1 MQTKIAPI
9 VLFAFIRLDTLQKTV
24 QALMNNFLAMET
36 DLFIFID
43 GPRNEE
49 QRKLQK
55 PLLSYVYGIKGFRTV
70 YVKYADKNK
79 GLDPSIISGVTE
91 VMNKYGKAIVV
102 EDDIVTTPNFLEF
115 MNQALNTYE
124 NNMQVMSISG
134 FGLKVI
140 KPTGYYAD
148 VYLFGRS
155 TSWGWATWK
164 DRWDS
169 VDWEIKDWE
178 EFKRNRKEIRQFK
191 QRGGSDMFS
200 MLKSC
205 MEGGGMWDIR
215 FCYNMF
221 KQNRYSIIPFL
232 SKVENIGFNE
242 LATHCKTIKYNRFR
256 YIVDNETKTSFNM
269 PSDIVPNPI
278 IIKSRLKYQSFYLR
292 LYSKIRNLLK
302 I

>member
-1 MQTKIAPI
+1 MNEKLAPI
-9 VLFAFIRLDTLQKTV
+9 VLFAFIRLDTLKKTV
-24 QALMNNFLAMET
+24 QALQDNYLAAET
-36 DLFIFID
+36 DLFVFVD
-43 GPRNEE
+43 GPKNEE
-49 QRKLQK
+49 QRKRQE
-55 PLLSYVYGIKGFRTV
+55 PLLAYLDGINGFHAV
-70 YVKYADKNK
+70 KIKYASRNI

-91 VMNKYGKAIVV
+91 VINKYGKAIVV
-102 EDDIVTTPNFLEF
+102 EDDIVTTPNFLDF

-134 FGLKVI
+134 FGLKVN
-140 KPTGYYAD
+140 KPVDYKAD

-178 EFKRNRKEIRQFK
+178 EFKRSRKDIRCFK

-200 MLKSC
+200 MLKNC
-205 MEGGGMWDIR
+205 MDGGGMWDIR

-221 KQNRYSIIPFL
+221 KQNRYSVIPFL

-242 LATHCKTIKYNRFR
+242 LATHCKTVKYNRFKYLLDNTHKR
-256 YIVDNETKTSFNM
+256 CFEIPNNIIPNNTIV
-269 PSDIVPNPI
+269 
-278 IIKSRLKYQSFYLR
+278 KSRLRYQSKLMR
-292 LYSKIRNLLK
+292 LYSKIRNILN

>member
-1 MQTKIAPI
+1 METNLAPI

-24 QALMNNFLAMET
+24 QALKSNRLSEKS
-36 DLFIFID
+36 DLFVFID
-43 GPRNEE
+43 GPKNEE
-49 QRKLQK
+49 QKKKQA
-55 PLLSYVYGIKGFRTV
+55 PLIKYVSDITGFRTIN
-70 YVKYADKNK
+70 VKHANKNI
-79 GLDPSIISGVTE
+79 GLDPSVISGVTDIID
-91 VMNKYGKAIVV
+91 KYGKVIVV

-115 MNQALNTYE
+115 MNQALNSYE

-134 FGLKVI
+134 FGLKVN
-140 KPTGYYAD
+140 KPIDYDAD

-164 DRWDS
+164 NRWET

-178 EFKRNRKEIRQFK
+178 EFKSNRNEIRQFK

-221 KQNRYSIIPFL
+221 RQNRYSVVPFL

-242 LATHCKTIKYNRFR
+242 LATHCKTVKYNRFR
-256 YIVDNETKTSFNM
+256 YIMDNELKTTFDM
-269 PSDIVPNPI
+269 PSDIAPNSI
-278 IIKSRLKYQSFYLR
+278 IIKSRLRYQSFSLR
-292 LYSKIRNLLK
+292 LYSKIRNLLNV
-302 I
+302 